1 MHTHTH
7 TEAEALWQHRTS
19 KHSRLTDVRPDW
31 LSRASRFEYSRI
43 FASGTAAVDSSASEG
58 GACGRGG
65 AGLEVEGGSAA
76 SRSSQNHSSKH
87 DCGVCQISFDSE
99 EALCGFLVFLRAACA
114 CPIACGSGFVTW
126 SMCVRVG
133 TRVVCIP
140 AQWNIRLT
148 AIGADFPSCVLC
160 VSACG
165 CVCLCVR
172 VRTCYGFAHTGHLR
186 SLKPEHSAPLS
197 CSGCW
202 CVAVYTPHIPTY
214 CCLHLHKLYNHVCA
228 ESVPC
233 PLSLLTGSLS
243 HSRSFMDR
251 RALMQ
256 HMNFCAKLPSRP

>member
-1 MHTHTH
+1 MRMVHTYTNLYSLFSTYTCTCRKSDLTSIACTHTHTH

-19 KHSRLTDVRPDW
+19 KHSRRTDVRPDW

-76 SRSSQNHSSKH
+76 SRFSQNHSSKH

-133 TRVVCIP
+133 TRIVCIP

-165 CVCLCVR
+165 CVWLCVCLCVTVCTR
-172 VRTCYGFAHTGHLR
+172 ADVLWICTHRT
-186 SLKPEHSAPLS
+186 SAKLEARAQRTAFLFRLLVCS
-197 CSGCW
+197 C
-202 CVAVYTPHIPTY
+202 VYTPHSCILLPALTQAVQS
-214 CCLHLHKLYNHVCA
+214 CVC
-228 ESVPC
+228 
-233 PLSLLTGSLS
+233 
-243 HSRSFMDR
+243 
-251 RALMQ
+251 
-256 HMNFCAKLPSRP
+256 